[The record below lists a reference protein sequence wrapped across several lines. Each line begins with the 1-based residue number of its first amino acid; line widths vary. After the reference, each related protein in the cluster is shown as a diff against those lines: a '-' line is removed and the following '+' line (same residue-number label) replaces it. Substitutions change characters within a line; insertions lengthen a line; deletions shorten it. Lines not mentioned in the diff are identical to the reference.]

1 LATSTPQI
9 LSSRRVALIMGQ
21 DLAYNREVMRGV
33 QAYAHAKTGWVIR
46 DGPLARYVLKPL
58 REWKPDGIIA
68 HLYDRKLAEELIGL
82 GVPLVN
88 TTSTLSDLP
97 VPLVEADH
105 LAVGR
110 MAAEYFIGRGFR
122 NFGFFGSAHA
132 GFSRDRE
139 QGFRDALAQKGF
151 DATSCYAEY
160 LPRPSAG
167 VSWVNVDDRVRV
179 WLNQLQKPVAILSS
193 NDVPA
198 RELADICQQLGLDV
212 PDQVAL
218 LGVDNDEL
226 ECNLATPPLSSI
238 VIPSQR
244 IGYEAAEALDRLMS
258 GEPLRH
264 TTTYLAPVRV
274 ATRFSTDTLAIEDAD
289 LRVALAY
296 IRSHAHLPID
306 VEAVHEHAAVSR
318 RMLERKFREQLG
330 RTVLDEIR
338 RARIELAKQLLIE
351 TDLAMPAIAKRAG
364 FSGARRLAVVFREE
378 ESITPTEFRE
388 SVRRRN
394 GLSHSET

>member
-1 LATSTPQI
+1 MAHSSPQRSTG
-9 LSSRRVALIMGQ
+9 RRVALVMGQ

-33 QAYAHAKTGWVIR
+33 QAYAHSKTGWVIR
-46 DGPLARYVLKPL
+46 DGPLARHVLKPL

-68 HLYDRKLAEELIGL
+68 HLYDRKIADGLIGL

-88 TTSTLSDLP
+88 TTNTLEDLSA
-97 VPLVEADH
+97 PLVEADH
-105 LAVGR
+105 FAVGR
-110 MAAEYFIGRGFR
+110 MAAEYFLGRGFR

-132 GFSRDRE
+132 GFSRERE
-139 QGFRDALAQKGF
+139 QGFRDALAAKGF
-151 DATSCYAEY
+151 EATSCYAEY

-167 VSWVNVDDRVRV
+167 VSWVNIDDRVRAWV
-179 WLNQLQKPVAILSS
+179 NKLSKPVAILSS

-198 RELADICQQLGLDV
+198 RELADICQQIGLDV

-238 VIPSQR
+238 VLPSQR
-244 IGYEAAEALDRLMS
+244 IGYEAAEQLDRLMS
-258 GEPLRH
+258 GKPPRQEKI
-264 TTTYLAPVRV
+264 YLPPVRV

-306 VEAVHEHAAVSR
+306 VETVHEHAAVSR

-330 RTVLDEIR
+330 RTVLHEIR
-338 RARIELAKQLLIE
+338 RARIELAKQLLVE
-351 TDLAMPAIAKRAG
+351 TDLPMPAIAKRAG

-388 SVRRRN
+388 SIRRRN